1 MFIGHPATR
10 DLEKDIDTLLKG
22 EKLTGEG
29 TGGGGEEGN
38 PFEGLKADMDL
49 AAIDAEFDKYKTESA
64 KLTGDDEVK
73 AKAGSM
79 MRAITVLVRES
90 KFDLASGKM
99 YSKF

>member
-49 AAIDAEFDKYKTESA
+49 AAIDARTR
-64 KLTGDDEVK
+64 K
-73 AKAGSM
+73 AA
-79 MRAITVLVRES
+79 RAQGRLICERNARNA
-90 KFDLASGKM
+90 LA
-99 YSKF
+99 